1 MTRKFSI
8 QLLIPDP
15 GDFREIPPSL
25 LNEVGS
31 LWVDL
36 SKAESS
42 ADCKNIIERIRL
54 HSGKEVVPVIG
65 SSSGNRLLSCIRDR
79 VAVRLEDKKSFFSA
93 IPQEKRENLSIFIVD
108 DDFRGIDGRDDT
120 VISQRLD
127 LIAGSVRDLRGR
139 GFLDLTVN
147 LYHPD
152 PVIHYKTNLFLH
164 QELGV
169 RTVVSL
175 VPDRA
180 GSLGEG
186 SLGEGSLRE
195 GSFDEGSLVES
206 SLSLSPTLYEGMSE
220 GLLICPTQRQIVDH
234 DALEAVILSC
244 KRILAAL
251 KIIPRTHT
259 MISCPVCGRCLLN
272 LSSMARVIKD
282 ELDRLVGELGPHK
295 KLLEDAGGI
304 TVAVMGCNVNGP
316 GEARD
321 ADIGVAGGKNST
333 GTIFRFGKPT
343 GTVEEWE
350 IVEEMVKGIREVID
364 EKIRR

>member
-25 LNEVGS
+25 LNEVDS
-31 LWVDL
+31 LWIDL

-42 ADCKNIIERIRL
+42 ADCKTIIERIRL

-65 SSSGNRLLSCIRDR
+65 SSSGDRLLSCIRDR
-79 VAVRLEDKKSFFSA
+79 VAVQLEDKKPFFSA
-93 IPQEKRENLSIFIVD
+93 IPQGKREDLSVCIVD
-108 DDFRGIDGRDDT
+108 DDFREIDGRDDT
-120 VISQRLD
+120 IIAQRLD
-127 LIAGSVRDLRGR
+127 LIAGSVRDLRSR

-164 QELGV
+164 QELGT
-169 RTVVSL
+169 RTIVSL

-180 GSLGEG
+180 GSLEEG
-186 SLGEGSLRE
+186 SLDEGSLE
-195 GSFDEGSLVES
+195 EESLVES
-206 SLSLSPTLYEGMSE
+206 SLSLSPTLYEGMSK

-234 DALEAVILSC
+234 DALEAVILSG

-259 MISCPVCGRCLLN
+259 MISCPVCGRCLFD
-272 LSSMARVIKD
+272 LSSAARVIKD
-282 ELDRLVGELGPHK
+282 ELERLVGELGPHK

-343 GTVEEWE
+343 GTVEERE

-364 EKIRR
+364 KKIRR

>member
-42 ADCKNIIERIRL
+42 ADCNTIIGEIRSG
-54 HSGKEVVPVIG
+54 SGKEVVPVIG
-65 SSSGNRLLSCIRDR
+65 SSSGDRLLSCIRDR
-79 VAVRLEDKKSFFSA
+79 VAVRLEDKKPFFSS
-93 IPQEKRENLSIFIVD
+93 IPQEKRENLSTCIVD

-139 GFLDLTVN
+139 GFHDLTVN

-169 RTVVSL
+169 RTIVSL
-175 VPDRA
+175 VPDKA
-180 GSLGEG
+180 GSL
-186 SLGEGSLRE
+186 
-195 GSFDEGSLVES
+195 DEGTLIKG

-220 GLLICPTQRQIVDH
+220 GLLICPTQKQIVDH
-234 DALEAVILSC
+234 DALEWAILSG

-259 MISCPVCGRCLLN
+259 MISCPVCGRCLLD
-272 LSSMARVIKD
+272 LSSVARVIKN
-282 ELDRLVGELGPHK
+282 EMDRLVGELGPDK

-321 ADIGVAGGKNST
+321 ADIGVAGGKNRT
-333 GTIFRFGKPT
+333 GIIFRFGKPT
-343 GTVEEWE
+343 GTVEERE

>member
-8 QLLIPDP
+8 QLFIPDP
-15 GDFREIPPSL
+15 GDFREIPPFL
-25 LNEVGS
+25 LNEVDS
-31 LWVDL
+31 LWIDL
-36 SKAESS
+36 KEAESS
-42 ADCKNIIERIRL
+42 ADCNTIIERIRSS
-54 HSGKEVVPVIG
+54 SGKEVVPLIG
-65 SSSGNRLLSCIRDR
+65 SSSGDRLLSCIRDR
-79 VAVRLEDKKSFFSA
+79 VAVRLEDKKPFFSA
-93 IPQEKRENLSIFIVD
+93 IPQEKRENLSICIVD
-108 DDFRGIDGRDDT
+108 DDFRGIDGGDDT

-127 LIAGSVRDLRGR
+127 LIASSVRDLRGR
-139 GFLDLTVN
+139 GFHDLTVN

-169 RTVVSL
+169 RTIVSL

-186 SLGEGSLRE
+186 SLREGSLEE
-195 GSFDEGSLVES
+195 GSIVEGTLIKG

-220 GLLICPTQRQIVDH
+220 GLLICPTQRQIADH
-234 DALEAVILSC
+234 DALEAVILSG

-251 KIIPRTHT
+251 KIIPRTHM
-259 MISCPVCGRCLLN
+259 MISCPVCGRCLLD
-272 LSSMARVIKD
+272 LSSAARMIKD
-282 ELDRLVGELGPHK
+282 EMDRLVVELGPDK

-321 ADIGVAGGKNST
+321 ADIGIAGGKNKT
-333 GTIFRFGKPT
+333 GIIFRFGKPT
-343 GTVEEWE
+343 GTVEERD